1 MADQKVNIDI
11 RTRGAKKSKQD
22 ISGLSSSIGSL
33 GRSALNAGA
42 AYFGARGL
50 IQGLME
56 STRLAG
62 VQEQAEKSLEVALGK
77 RSQAL
82 LDQASAL
89 QKVTTFG
96 DEAIIGVQASL
107 AAFLDSEEQ
116 IKLATEATLDL
127 SVAMGMDLKSA
138 GDLIAK
144 TLGSSTNAMSRYG
157 VEVEG
162 AVGSTERIESLTN
175 NVAKLFGGQAAA
187 QAQTYAGSV
196 QQLKNQLGDMGEQIG
211 RIVIP
216 VFEELAPHLRTA
228 IDFWSKYLD
237 VGKETEGSQNSLSK
251 EIVDLNK
258 KIELQASLVDYI
270 SGTSYRTF
278 DLMKVRASEASRD
291 LKDQMTFENLEI
303 IKQREQLELLNQKKR
318 DQLDILAKEKEMK
331 SLINIDAQ
339 KGLDI
344 KRSENDL
351 TVDYVENKGLETMEG
366 MTSIEVGKKY
376 LSQLFQ
382 ISDQKKVSMQQDL
395 KNAALSG
402 QSAKDAMKSVVRAE
416 SMEAVAGYISSVL
429 KTVPFPVNLV
439 LAAGAGAVVSSAIDR
454 NLAMFADGGV
464 VQGNPSTGD
473 SVPAM
478 LTPGE
483 VILNASQQ
491 QGLLNNMGGVT
502 VNIQGNMI
510 GNEEFVRDTLIPEID
525 RTVNRGLA

>member
-237 VGKETEGSQNSLSK
+237 VGNNTEIQTTRYTKQLN
-251 EIVDLNK
+251 DLNGRIEYQQGLIK
-258 KIELQASLVDYI
+258 GVTNANIGTNDVTEKGLNLIVRANAQSRTAIEQLKAEKIAIGELVAERFNLIASIEKENEVKEAGSTKAFEEQEIRRTGNDIVIESVKNNGLAVMANQMTAKSYLEMAGSTKTFAFAASSAAQLNRNASHRNALIAKRAAQVEAVVNTASAVAEVLPNIPLAIAMGSLGAIQIAKIE
-270 SGTSYRTF
+270 
-278 DLMKVRASEASRD
+278 
-291 LKDQMTFENLEI
+291 
-303 IKQREQLELLNQKKR
+303 
-318 DQLDILAKEKEMK
+318 
-331 SLINIDAQ
+331 
-339 KGLDI
+339 
-344 KRSENDL
+344 
-351 TVDYVENKGLETMEG
+351 
-366 MTSIEVGKKY
+366 
-376 LSQLFQ
+376 
-382 ISDQKKVSMQQDL
+382 
-395 KNAALSG
+395 
-402 QSAKDAMKSVVRAE
+402 SAK
-416 SMEAVAGYISSVL
+416 
-429 KTVPFPVNLV
+429 
-439 LAAGAGAVVSSAIDR
+439 
-454 NLAMFADGGV
+454 FADGGV

>member
-1 MADQKVNIDI
+1 MAEQKVNIDI
-11 RTRGAKKSKQD
+11 RTKGAKKSQKE
-22 ISGLSSSIGSL
+22 ISGLSRSVGSL

-42 AYFGARGL
+42 AYFGTRGL
-50 IQGLME
+50 ISGLSE
-56 STRLAG
+56 SLKLAG
-62 VQEQAEKSLEVALGK
+62 IQEQAEKKLETALG
-77 RSQAL
+77 RTSQAL

-116 IKLATEATLDL
+116 IKKATEATLDL

-157 VEVEG
+157 VEVKG
-162 AVGSTERIESLTN
+162 AVGSSERLESLTK
-175 NVAKLFGGQAAA
+175 NVATLFGGQAAA
-187 QAQTYAGSV
+187 QAQTYAGTV

-216 VFEELAPHLRTA
+216 VFEKLAPHLRTA
-228 IDFWSKYLD
+228 IDFWSTYLD
-237 VGKETEGSQNSLSK
+237 VGKNTEIQTEEYTRKINSLNGSIK
-251 EIVDLNK
+251 YQSDLIKGLTSDSLSQQGVSEKGLNL
-258 KIELQASLVDYI
+258 IE
-270 SGTSYRTF
+270 
-278 DLMKVRASEASRD
+278 RAAIEGR
-291 LKDQMTFENLEI
+291 EPI
-303 IKQREQLELLNQKKR
+303 EQLKQEKILIGELITQKYNLIAARKEEAEQKKLAL
-318 DQLDILAKEKEMK
+318 DQQKEEIYL
-331 SLINIDAQ
+331 SEYFGEIR
-339 KGLDI
+339 
-344 KRSENDL
+344 RSENDF
-351 TVDYVENKGLETMEG
+351 TIEAVENKGLEVME
-366 MTSIEVGKKY
+366 GKKY

-382 ISDQKKVSMQQDL
+382 ISEQKKASMQQDL

-416 SMEAVAGYISSVL
+416 SMEAVAGYISNVFR
-429 KTVPFPVNLV
+429 TFPFPINLV

-454 NLAMFADGGV
+454 NLSMFADGGIV
-464 VQGNPSTGD
+464 PGNPSAGD
-473 SVPAM
+473 SVPSL

-491 QGLLNNMGGVT
+491 QGLLNGMGGVT

>member
-62 VQEQAEKSLEVALGK
+62 VQEQAEKQLETALGK

-157 VEVEG
+157 VEVKG

-228 IDFWSKYLD
+228 INFWSKYLD
-237 VGKETEGSQNSLSK
+237 VGRETEGSQNALSK

-278 DLMKVRASEASRD
+278 DLMKVRATEAGRE
-291 LKDQMTFENLEI
+291 LKDQMTFENSEI
-303 IKQREQLELLNQKKR
+303 IRQTEALDLLNQKKIE
-318 DQLDILAKEKEMK
+318 QLDILEKEKEIREAVSTRAFEEQEIRRAGNDVVIESVKNNGLAIMANQMTAK
-331 SLINIDAQ
+331 SYLEMAGSTKTFAFAASSAAQLNRNASHRNALIAKRAAQVEAVVNTASAVAEVLPNIPLAIAMGSLGAIQ
-339 KGLDI
+339 IAK
-344 KRSENDL
+344 
-351 TVDYVENKGLETMEG
+351 
-366 MTSIEVGKKY
+366 IE
-376 LSQLFQ
+376 
-382 ISDQKKVSMQQDL
+382 
-395 KNAALSG
+395 
-402 QSAKDAMKSVVRAE
+402 SAK
-416 SMEAVAGYISSVL
+416 
-429 KTVPFPVNLV
+429 
-439 LAAGAGAVVSSAIDR
+439 
-454 NLAMFADGGV
+454 FADGGV

>member
-157 VEVEG
+157 VEVKG

-237 VGKETEGSQNSLSK
+237 VGRETEAQTSSYSERIRENNSLL
-251 EIVDLNK
+251 EFNK
-258 KIELQASLVDYI
+258 ARLEGITEANLKSNELTKNGELLAIRGSEHKRTAIEQLKIEREEIGKLYTIKFNLHSLME
-270 SGTSYRTF
+270 R
-278 DLMKVRASEASRD
+278 E
-291 LKDQMTFENLEI
+291 LEI
-303 IKQREQLELLNQKKR
+303 KQMIAER
-318 DQLDILAKEKEMK
+318 DAE
-331 SLINIDAQ
+331 
-339 KGLDI
+339 GLDI
-344 KRSENDL
+344 RRSENDL
-351 TVDYVENKGLETMEG
+351 AVEYVENKGLETMEG

-525 RTVNRGLA
+525 RKVNRGLA

>member
-1 MADQKVNIDI
+1 MARQPIDIDI
-11 RTRGAKKSKQD
+11 RTKGAKKSQKE
-22 ISGLSSSIGSL
+22 ISGLSRSVGSL

-42 AYFGARGL
+42 AYFGTRGL
-50 IQGLME
+50 INGLSE
-56 STRLAG
+56 SLKLAG
-62 VQEQAEKSLEVALGK
+62 IQEQAEKKLETALG
-77 RSQAL
+77 RTSQAL

-116 IKLATEATLDL
+116 IKKATEATLDL

-144 TLGSSTNAMSRYG
+144 TLGSPTNAMSRYG
-157 VEVEG
+157 VEVKG
-162 AVGSTERIESLTN
+162 AVGSSERLESLTK
-175 NVAKLFGGQAAA
+175 NVATLFGGQAAA

-237 VGKETEGSQNSLSK
+237 VGKETEGSQNALSK

-303 IKQREQLELLNQKKR
+303 IKQQEQLDLLNQKKKE
-318 DQLDILAKEKEMK
+318 QLDILAIEKEMK

-339 KGLDI
+339 KGLEI
-344 KRSENDL
+344 KRSENDF
-351 TVDYVENKGLETMEG
+351 TIEAVENKGLEVME
-366 MTSIEVGKKY
+366 GKKY

-382 ISDQKKVSMQQDL
+382 ISKEKKASMQQDL

-429 KTVPFPVNLV
+429 KTVPFPANII
-439 LAAGAGAVVSSAIDR
+439 LAAGGGALVSGMIDR
-454 NLAMFADGGV
+454 GLSQFADGGIV
-464 VQGNPSTGD
+464 PGNPSAGD
-473 SVPAM
+473 SVPSL

-491 QGLLNNMGGVT
+491 QGLLSGMGGVT

>member
-1 MADQKVNIDI
+1 MADQEINIPI
-11 RTRGAKKSKQD
+11 RTKGAKKAKNELK
-22 ISGLSSSIGSL
+22 GLSNSISSL

-42 AYFGARGL
+42 AYFGTRGL

-96 DEAIIGVQASL
+96 DESIIGVQASI
-107 AAFLDSEEQ
+107 AAFVDSEEQ
-116 IKLATEATLDL
+116 IKKATEATLDIA
-127 SVAMGMDLKSA
+127 VAMGMDLKSA
-138 GDLIAK
+138 GDLVAK

-157 VEVEG
+157 IEVKG
-162 AVGSTERIESLTN
+162 AVGSTERLESLTN

-196 QQLKNQLGDMGEQIG
+196 EQLKNQLGDMGEQIG

-228 IDFWSKYLD
+228 INFWSKYLD
-237 VGKETEGSQNSLSK
+237 VGNNTEIQTTKYTKQLSDLTDKITHQRSMLNGLTKDNLFANRATEEGSLLLKRAKISGMEVTEQYIHDRKVLGDLITEKYNLIAAIEK
-251 EIVDLNK
+251 ENK
-258 KIELQASLVDYI
+258 IKSLV
-270 SGTSYRTF
+270 
-278 DLMKVRASEASRD
+278 
-291 LKDQMTFENLEI
+291 N
-303 IKQREQLELLNQKKR
+303 
-318 DQLDILAKEKEMK
+318 KE
-331 SLINIDAQ
+331 AQ

-344 KRSENDL
+344 VRSENDL
-351 TVDYVENKGLETMEG
+351 TVEYVENKGLETMES

-395 KNAALSG
+395 KAAALSG

-416 SMEAVAGYISSVL
+416 SMEAVAGYLSSIF
-429 KTVPFPVNLV
+429 KSVPFPVNLV

-454 NLAMFADGGV
+454 NLAMFADGGI

-483 VILNASQQ
+483 IILNASQQ
-491 QGLLNNMGGVT
+491 QGLLNSMGGVT

>member
-1 MADQKVNIDI
+1 MGKAVGIASAAYLGA
-11 RTRGAKKSKQD
+11 RGLT
-22 ISGLSSSIGSL
+22 SGLSSTI
-33 GRSALNAGA
+33 
-42 AYFGARGL
+42 
-50 IQGLME
+50 E
-56 STRLAG
+56 LAG
-62 VQEQAEKSLEVALGK
+62 IQEQAEKKLETALG
-77 RSQAL
+77 RTSQAL

-116 IKLATEATLDL
+116 IKKATEATLDL

-162 AVGSTERIESLTN
+162 AVGSSERLESLTK
-175 NVAKLFGGQAAA
+175 NVATLFGGQAAA

-237 VGKETEGSQNSLSK
+237 VGKKTEAQTNNYSEKIRENNSLL
-251 EIVDLNK
+251 EFNK
-258 KIELQASLVDYI
+258 ARLEGITEANLKSNELTQNGELLAIRGAEHKRTAIEQLKIEREEIGKLYTIKFNLNSLME
-270 SGTSYRTF
+270 R
-278 DLMKVRASEASRD
+278 E
-291 LKDQMTFENLEI
+291 LEI
-303 IKQREQLELLNQKKR
+303 KQIIAER
-318 DQLDILAKEKEMK
+318 DIESSDIR
-331 SLINIDAQ
+331 
-339 KGLDI
+339 
-344 KRSENDL
+344 RSENDL
-351 TVDYVENKGLETMEG
+351 TIESVENKGLEVMEG
-366 MTSIEVGKKY
+366 MSSLDVGKKY

-382 ISDQKKVSMQQDL
+382 ISKEKKASMQQDL

-429 KTVPFPVNLV
+429 KTVPFPINLV

-454 NLAMFADGGV
+454 NLSMFADGGV
-464 VQGNPSTGD
+464 VPGNPSAGD
-473 SVPAM
+473 SVPSL

-491 QGLLNNMGGVT
+491 QGLLSGMGGVT